1 MKISVCVDAVY
12 AGKDMRDAIDDVLAN
27 GLDTIE
33 FWGWEDKDIQKLR
46 EYQEEKGFCV
56 AAFCTKFISL
66 TDPLLRSDYVKGLEE
81 TLDIAE
87 RLNCRCLIT
96 QTGADTGA
104 GRELQ
109 RKSLVEGLKACAPLL
124 EKKGVTLVVE
134 PLNLRVD
141 HRGYFLSGSDEAA
154 VIIKEVGS
162 PNVKMLFD
170 IYHQQ
175 ITEGD
180 LVRRI
185 REYLPYI
192 GHFHA
197 AGNPGRHELYQSEIN
212 YPYVFQAIED
222 GAYEGYMGLEYFP
235 EDVPGTGLAYAKKLA
250 GGLYRQ

>member
-1 MKISVCVDAVY
+1 MKISVCIDAVY
-12 AGKDMRDAIDDVLAN
+12 AGKDITAAIDDVMAN

-33 FWGWEDKDIQKLR
+33 FWGWEDKDIQKLAQ
-46 EYQEEKGFCV
+46 YQKKKGFRV

-66 TDPLLRSDYVKGLEE
+66 TDPLLRGDYVKGLEE
-81 TLDIAE
+81 TLEIAE

-96 QTGADTGA
+96 QTGADTGKD
-104 GRELQ
+104 REIQ
-109 RKSLVEGLKACAPLL
+109 KKSLIEGLKACAPSL
-124 EKKGVTLVVE
+124 ERKGVTLVVE

-141 HRGYFLSGSDEAA
+141 HQGYFLSGSDEAA
-154 VIIKEVGS
+154 EILKEVGS

-180 LVRRI
+180 LIRRI
-185 REYLPYI
+185 QKYLPCI

-212 YPYVFQAIED
+212 YPYVFQAIENE
-222 GAYEGYMGLEYFP
+222 AYEGYMGLEYFP
-235 EDVPGTGLAYAKKLA
+235 EDAPEAGLVYAKKVS
-250 GGLYRQ
+250 GWKE

>member
-1 MKISVCVDAVY
+1 MKLSVCIDAVY
-12 AGKDMRDAIDDVLAN
+12 AGKGFKEAVDDVMES

-33 FWGWEDKDIQKLR
+33 FWGWEDKDLSLLESYQK
-46 EYQEEKGFCV
+46 EKHFHV

-66 TDPLLRSDYVKGLEE
+66 TEPSCRAAYLEGLKESI
-81 TLDIAE
+81 TAAK
-87 RLNCRCLIT
+87 RLGCRCLIT

-104 GRELQ
+104 DRNLQ
-109 RKSLVEGLKACAPLL
+109 RKSLTEGLKACVPVLL
-124 EKKGVTLVVE
+124 EEGITLVVE

-141 HRGYFLSGSDEAA
+141 HAGYFLSQSEEAA
-154 VIIKEVGS
+154 EIIKEVGS

-180 LVRRI
+180 LLRRI

-197 AGNPGRHELYQSEIN
+197 AGNPGRHELYDSEIN
-212 YPYVFQAIED
+212 YPYVLKAIAQE
-222 GAYEGYMGLEYFP
+222 GYEGCVGLEYFP
-235 EDVPGTGLAYAKKLA
+235 SDIPSKGLAYAKQVA
-250 GGLYRQ
+250 G

>member
-12 AGKDMRDAIDDVLAN
+12 AGEDIKAAIDDVLAN

-33 FWGWEDKDIQKLR
+33 FWGWEDKDIQALE
-46 EYQEEKGFCV
+46 EYQREKGFRV

-66 TDPLLRSDYVKGLEE
+66 TDPGLRDDYVKGLEE
-81 TLDIAE
+81 TLKIAE

-104 GRELQ
+104 ERKIQRE
-109 RKSLVEGLKACAPLL
+109 SLIQGLKACAPLL
-124 EKKGVTLVVE
+124 ERQGVTLVVE
-134 PLNLRVD
+134 PLNVRVD
-141 HRGYFLSGSDEAA
+141 HPGYFLSASGEAA
-154 VIIKEVGS
+154 EIIKEVGS
-162 PNVKMLFD
+162 LNVKMLFD

-180 LVRRI
+180 LIRRI
-185 REYLPYI
+185 QEYLPYI

-212 YPYVFQAIED
+212 YPYVFQMIGREAYD
-222 GAYEGYMGLEYFP
+222 GYIGLEYFP
-235 EDVPGTGLAYAKKLA
+235 EDAPGAGFAYAKKVA
-250 GGLYRQ
+250 ECKA